1 MERQTMR
8 RYDKEGLMKGKGRRL
23 ACAALVVAFALLC
36 LAGPVNAWNSHGAC
50 TVIMISD
57 QDWLKQYDTITVTA
71 WSYEDV
77 DNAPIGPDFTLRY
90 IEGQPGTVTSA
101 TTILTNY
108 ADEPDWKMD
117 QDLKLSSF
125 QVLTGGSQGWRH
137 QYYGLGWLRLGTA
150 PARAQYFFD
159 LAGKAKEKGDLYWT
173 FRYLARS
180 MHYVQD
186 LTQPYHGVPAPAG
199 LIVKGIGD
207 FGALLTAAVNH
218 HYNLEDYQGA
228 MVARSSPVFVDA
240 LRGGQALDTT
250 TAPSARWLG
259 IHGVY
264 VGRDEVRKLWP
275 LETAFFGD
283 KVNGKD
289 SWSFDTTGLHVADP
303 GTPQADYDKQIA
315 IPLDRM
321 SAYTKTLLELA
332 RSAYGL

>member
-1 MERQTMR
+1 
-8 RYDKEGLMKGKGRRL
+8 MKGNRK
-23 ACAALVVAFALLC
+23 LLC
-36 LAGPVNAWNSHGAC
+36 VLLVAILMLFGAATPVYAWNSHGAC
-50 TVIMISD
+50 TAIIIGD
-57 QDWLKQYDTITVTA
+57 QDWLKQYGSIIVTA

-77 DNAPIGPDFTLRY
+77 DKAPVGPNFTLQY
-90 IEGQPGTVTSA
+90 IEGGPGTQTSA
-101 TTILTNY
+101 AAILTNY

-117 QDLKLSSF
+117 QDLKLSTF

-150 PARAQYFFD
+150 PARARYFFD

-207 FGALLTAAVNH
+207 FGALLSAAVNH

-228 MVARSSPVFVDA
+228 MVARSSPVFIDA
-240 LRGGQALDTT
+240 LWGGKALDTT
-250 TAPSARWLG
+250 KATSARWLG
-259 IHGVY
+259 VHGAY
-264 VGRDEVRKLWP
+264 VGRDEVPTLWKL
-275 LETAFFGD
+275 ENTFFGD
-283 KVNGKD
+283 KVNSKD
-289 SWSFDTTGLHVADP
+289 LWNFDMPGLHVADA

-321 SAYTKTLLELA
+321 SAYTKTLLQLA
-332 RSAYGL
+332 RTAYAL

>member
-1 MERQTMR
+1 
-8 RYDKEGLMKGKGRRL
+8 MKVNRRL
-23 ACAALVVAFALLC
+23 ACVALVVMVTLFGIAA
-36 LAGPVNAWNSHGAC
+36 PVDAWNSHGAC
-50 TVIMISD
+50 TAIIIGD
-57 QDWLKQYDTITVTA
+57 QDWLKQYAAITVTA

-77 DNAPIGPDFTLRY
+77 DKAPVGLNFTLRY
-90 IEGQPGTVTSA
+90 IEGQSGTQ
-101 TTILTNY
+101 TTAAAILTNY
-108 ADEPDWKMD
+108 ADEPDWNMD
-117 QDLKLSSF
+117 KDLDLSWF

-199 LIVKGIGD
+199 LIVKGVGD

-228 MVARSSPVFVDA
+228 MVARSSPVFIDA
-240 LRGGQALDTT
+240 LRNGQALDTA

-259 IHGVY
+259 IHGAY

-283 KVNGKD
+283 KIDGKD
-289 SWSFDTTGLHVADP
+289 SWSFDTTGLHVADA

-315 IPLDRM
+315 IPLEKM

-332 RSAYGL
+332 RKEYGL